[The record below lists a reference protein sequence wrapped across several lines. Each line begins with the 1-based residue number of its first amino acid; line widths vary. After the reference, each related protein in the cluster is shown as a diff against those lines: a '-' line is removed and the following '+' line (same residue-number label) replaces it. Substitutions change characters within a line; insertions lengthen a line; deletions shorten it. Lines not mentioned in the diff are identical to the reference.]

1 MPSHPRV
8 LVVDDERDV
17 QALVRMVL
25 ERQGYEVEAASD
37 GREALQKIGE
47 HRPDLVV
54 LDLMMPEI
62 DGWGVLEELRG
73 RPERPR
79 VVLLSAYAHDP
90 LTQRRGLEAGAW
102 ACLGKPFR
110 LPELVETCEKALA
123 GVS

>member
-1 MPSHPRV
+1 MTSHPRV

-62 DGWGVLEELRG
+62 DGWGVLERLRDTDA
-73 RPERPR
+73 PPR

-90 LTQRRGLEAGAW
+90 KVLQRGAEAGAW
-102 ACLGKPFR
+102 ACLGKPFK
-110 LPELVETCEKALA
+110 LPELIATCEQALA
-123 GVS
+123 

>member
-1 MPSHPRV
+1 MARRI

-17 QALVRMVL
+17 QALVSMVL

-37 GREALQKIGE
+37 GREALEKIGR
-47 HRPDLVV
+47 HRPDLIV

-62 DGWGVLEELRG
+62 DGWGVLERLRAQQG
-73 RPERPR
+73 PPPR

-90 LTQRRGLEAGAW
+90 NTRQRGLDAGAC

-110 LPELVETCEKALA
+110 LPELISTCEQALN
-123 GVS
+123 GG